1 MIRGR
6 SAATATGW
14 LLLMLGGAMA
24 LITGKG
30 DITVIT
36 AGVLIVFSGVYVL
49 SLVKPASKQFIGAG
63 WPEKFCRISAVAI
76 GLIMVASGFI
86 SSISGIRDI
95 LISYD
100 FTGIYFVIISLL
112 PFGWGLY
119 ILKLAIYGVR
129 S

>member
-36 AGVLIVFSGVYVL
+36 AGLLIVFSGVL
-49 SLVKPASKQFIGAG
+49 
-63 WPEKFCRISAVAI
+63 E
-76 GLIMVASGFI
+76 
-86 SSISGIRDI
+86 
-95 LISYD
+95 
-100 FTGIYFVIISLL
+100 
-112 PFGWGLY
+112 
-119 ILKLAIYGVR
+119 
-129 S
+129 